1 MTSNWP
7 YVFLLMFG
15 IYVWLSSVLTNH
27 AMPLLLMMVTSDQSD
42 RTSILPHIM
51 KVILYVMYKFKING
65 MFLRQYTFHVSVYHM
80 QAASL
85 KLVFIICNE
94 GCYGLMNCTIIGV
107 MYGWLIGP
115 YLAKLYQH
123 KKLLELELYN
133 GLLFY
138 TGIGLCGF
146 IKLK

>member
-1 MTSNWP
+1 
-7 YVFLLMFG
+7 
-15 IYVWLSSVLTNH
+15 
-27 AMPLLLMMVTSDQSD
+27 
-42 RTSILPHIM
+42 M

-65 MFLRQYTFHVSVYHM
+65 MFLRQYTFNVSVYHI

-115 YLAKLYQH
+115 YLAKLYQL

-146 IKLK
+146 IKLKYRFQLQKCPNCMIRRKPVDTKDILIYCTRMTARITTNYSLNLCSLG